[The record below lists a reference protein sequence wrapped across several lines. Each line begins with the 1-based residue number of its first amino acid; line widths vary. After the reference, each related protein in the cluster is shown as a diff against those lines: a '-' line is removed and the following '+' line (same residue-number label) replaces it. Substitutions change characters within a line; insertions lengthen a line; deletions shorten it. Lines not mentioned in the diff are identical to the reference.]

1 MICLIIIPC
10 HGSSISQ
17 LSSLILLYPIG
28 WVLGIIWEYPFLLI
42 NIKITMAEIS
52 IIVSAIAGMGSF
64 FSPCILPILP
74 AFISYLSGTTLHEIG
89 NINDTKTSSSFEN
102 EKTNTINTINSS
114 KKSLS
119 IQKSTRLN
127 IFLNTV
133 YFVLGFSL
141 VFAVLGVALNS
152 VLVNVGTSFQNTL
165 QIIGGIVIISF
176 GVFLILSSKINNL
189 NFERK
194 LTRIP
199 KFKTSYI
206 TSFVFGIAFAAGWT
220 PCVGPILGST
230 FTLAAT
236 SPGEAYNLL
245 LAYSLGLGTPFLI
258 TAAFFSRATGLLKK
272 MLKYLR
278 HFNPLMGTF
287 LITLGILIFTNQLN
301 ILGNFPLANEIINL
315 ERGI

>member
-1 MICLIIIPC
+1 
-10 HGSSISQ
+10 
-17 LSSLILLYPIG
+17 
-28 WVLGIIWEYPFLLI
+28 
-42 NIKITMAEIS
+42 MAEIN

-89 NINDTKTSSSFEN
+89 NINKTQTSAVDNKNKDS
-102 EKTNTINTINSS
+102 TISTSINGNN
-114 KKSLS
+114 KKSISL
-119 IQKSTRLN
+119 QKSTRLN

-206 TSFVFGIAFAAGWT
+206 TSLVFGIAFAAGWT
-220 PCVGPILGST
+220 PCVGPILGTT

-258 TAAFFSRATGLLKK
+258 TSAFFSRATGLIKK
-272 MLKYLR
+272 MVKYLKY
-278 HFNPLMGTF
+278 FNPIMGTF
-287 LITLGILIFTNQLN
+287 LIILGILIFTNQLN
-301 ILGNFPLANEIINL
+301 ILGNFPLVNEIINL
-315 ERGI
+315 ERGL

>member
-1 MICLIIIPC
+1 M
-10 HGSSISQ
+10 
-17 LSSLILLYPIG
+17 
-28 WVLGIIWEYPFLLI
+28 
-42 NIKITMAEIS
+42 TEIS
-52 IIVSAIAGMGSF
+52 IIVSIIAGIVSF

-74 AFISYLSGTTLHEIG
+74 AFISYLSVTTLHEIG
-89 NINDTKTSSSFEN
+89 NINDKTKTSSSFDN
-102 EKTNTINTINSS
+102 EKITTFNNNIINSS
-114 KKSLS
+114 TKSLS
-119 IQKSTRLN
+119 LQKSTRLN
-127 IFLNTV
+127 IFLNTI

-152 VLVNVGTSFQNTL
+152 VLVNVGTGFQNTL
-165 QIIGGIVIISF
+165 QIVGGIVIISF

-194 LTRIP
+194 LTKIP

-206 TSFVFGIAFAAGWT
+206 TSFVFGTAFAAGWT

-258 TAAFFSRATGLLKK
+258 TSAFFSRATGLLKK
-272 MLKYLR
+272 MLKYLKY
-278 HFNPLMGTF
+278 FNPVMGTF
-287 LITLGILIFTNQLN
+287 LIILGILIFTNQLN

>member
-1 MICLIIIPC
+1 
-10 HGSSISQ
+10 
-17 LSSLILLYPIG
+17 
-28 WVLGIIWEYPFLLI
+28 
-42 NIKITMAEIS
+42 MAEIS

-89 NINDTKTSSSFEN
+89 NINDTTKTSSFDN
-102 EKTNTINTINSS
+102 EKTTTNNINSS

-119 IQKSTRLN
+119 LQKSTRLN

-152 VLVNVGTSFQNTL
+152 ILVNVGTGFQNTL

-176 GVFLILSSKINNL
+176 GVFLILSSKISNL

-206 TSFVFGIAFAAGWT
+206 TSFVLGTAFAAGWT

-258 TAAFFSRATGLLKK
+258 TSAFFSRATGLLKK
-272 MLKYLR
+272 MLKYLKY
-278 HFNPLMGTF
+278 FNPVMGTF
-287 LITLGILIFTNQLN
+287 LIILGILIFTNQLN
-301 ILGNFPLANEIINL
+301 ILGNFPLVNEIINL

>member
-1 MICLIIIPC
+1 MT
-10 HGSSISQ
+10 
-17 LSSLILLYPIG
+17 
-28 WVLGIIWEYPFLLI
+28 EI
-42 NIKITMAEIS
+42 NIV
-52 IIVSAIAGMGSF
+52 VSAMAGIGSF

-89 NINDTKTSSSFEN
+89 NINKTKTSIGKEN
-102 EKTNTINTINSS
+102 IETTTTANNN
-114 KKSLS
+114 KKYVSL
-119 IQKSTRLN
+119 QKSTRLN

-141 VFAVLGVALNS
+141 VFAVLGVTLNS
-152 VLVNVGTSFQNTL
+152 ILVNVGTSFQHTL

-176 GVFLILSSKINNL
+176 GMFLILSLKINNL
-189 NFERK
+189 NFEKK
-194 LTRIP
+194 LTKIP

-206 TSFVFGIAFAAGWT
+206 TSLVFGIAFAAGWT

-258 TAAFFSRATGLLKK
+258 TAAFFSRATGLIKK
-272 MLKYLR
+272 MVKYLKY
-278 HFNPLMGTF
+278 FNPIMGAF
-287 LITLGILIFTNQLN
+287 LIILGILIFTNQLN

>member
-1 MICLIIIPC
+1 MEEFYKKIYIEL
-10 HGSSISQ
+10 GKFWVQ
-17 LSSLILLYPIG
+17 FENILFIKNMKLY
-28 WVLGIIWEYPFLLI
+28 
-42 NIKITMAEIS
+42 NMAEIN
-52 IIVSAIAGMGSF
+52 IVVSAIAGMGSF

-74 AFISYLSGTTLHEIG
+74 AFISYLSGTTLHEVSSINKTQTSIENR
-89 NINDTKTSSSFEN
+89 NIDSTISTSN
-102 EKTNTINTINSS
+102 NRNN
-114 KKSLS
+114 KKSIFL
-119 IQKSTRLN
+119 QKSTRLN

-152 VLVNVGTSFQNTL
+152 VLVNLGNSFQNTI

-176 GVFLILSSKINNL
+176 GVFLILSSKLNNL
-189 NFERK
+189 NFEKK

-272 MLKYLR
+272 MVKYLKY
-278 HFNPLMGTF
+278 FNPVMGSF
-287 LITLGILIFTNQLN
+287 LIILGILIFTNQLN
-301 ILGNFPLANEIINL
+301 VLGNFPLVNEIINL
-315 ERGI
+315 ERGEL